1 MIHMLRYIS
10 SRLSKCT
17 FASFL
22 TDGTESKK
30 AKSVAIDWLS
40 NYRAGCNEGL
50 MLYGPKGTGK
60 THLLAAIC
68 NELPKDLYYWAPVG
82 ELLDAMQPGSAAQET
97 RKKAIA
103 CWSACYGSCGTLR
116 YGTDRIQ
123 MSSVCTYCPG
133 LGGDLIDQVQQAKLL
148 ILDDLG
154 TRANNSNS
162 DWVHDR
168 LFNIINYRYDN
179 ELPIIVSTN
188 YSLGELSVRLGHE
201 RISSRLI
208 EMCKMVRLASD
219 DYRLKL
225 RREANQQL
233 G

>member
-1 MIHMLRYIS
+1 MLRYIS

-17 FASFL
+17 FANFA
-22 TDGTESKK
+22 TDSAESKK
-30 AKSVAIDWLS
+30 AKGIAVSWLLGFKDG
-40 NYRAGCNEGL
+40 AHDGL

-68 NELPKDLYYWAPVG
+68 NELPKDVYYWAPVG
-82 ELLDAMQPGSAAQET
+82 ELLDAMQPGSVAQET

-116 YGTDRIQ
+116 YGTEHIT
-123 MSSVCTYCPG
+123 SSYVCSYCPG

-148 ILDDLG
+148 VLDDLG
-154 TRANNSNS
+154 TRANNSTS

-179 ELPIIVSTN
+179 ELPILVSTN
-188 YSLGELSVRLGHE
+188 YSLGELSERLGHE
-201 RISSRLI
+201 RISSRLT
-208 EMCKMVRLASD
+208 EMCKVVRLQGD
-219 DYRLKL
+219 DYRVKL
-225 RREANQQL
+225 RREANQML